1 MKRWLLQRELA
12 SLERYINT
20 LRREGWTW
28 FELQHMRHEAAALRV
43 RIASIRPMD
52 REDVIVV
59 TASIVSVV
67 VLAVVGV
74 WQWLFN

>member
-1 MKRWLLQRELA
+1 MKRWFLQRELA
-12 SLERYINT
+12 SLEAYIRL

-28 FELQHMRHEAAALRV
+28 FELQHFRHEAEALRV

-67 VLAVVGV
+67 ALAVIGV
-74 WQWLFN
+74 WQWFTG